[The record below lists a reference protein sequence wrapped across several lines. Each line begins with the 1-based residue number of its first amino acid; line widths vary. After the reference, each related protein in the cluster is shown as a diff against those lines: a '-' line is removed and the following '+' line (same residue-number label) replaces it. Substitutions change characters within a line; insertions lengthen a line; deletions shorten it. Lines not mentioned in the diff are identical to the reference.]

1 MVVLDVQV
9 LNNVNFTVQPGT
21 TVAIVGASGSGKS
34 TVIQLIQRLYD
45 VCSGQVLVDGID
57 IKDMDVRWLR
67 RHVAVVSQEPR
78 LFNMT
83 IRQNLL
89 LGAPDGNISHEQ
101 MVQACVQANCHAF
114 ISALPNGY
122 DTDVGEY
129 GSKLSVGQ
137 RQRIAIARAII
148 SNSPILLLD
157 EVSSNQF
164 VLAFMMIFIHV
175 HIIGYISIRYKF
187 RISCPTSS

>member
-1 MVVLDVQV
+1 MIVDINIPLDIQV
-9 LNNVNFTVQPGT
+9 LNNLNFVIQPGT

-45 VCSGQVLVDGID
+45 ACSGQVLVDGID
-57 IKDMDVRWLR
+57 IKDVDVRWFR
-67 RHVAVVSQEPR
+67 RHVAVVSQEPK

-89 LGAPDGNISHEQ
+89 LGAPVGNISQEQ
-101 MVQACVQANCHAF
+101 MVFACMQANCHAF
-114 ISALPNGY
+114 ISALPDGY
-122 DTDVGEY
+122 DTVVGEN

-148 SNSPILLLD
+148 SNPPILLLD
-157 EVSSNQF
+157 EVNSSRF
-164 VLAFMMIFIHV
+164 
-175 HIIGYISIRYKF
+175 
-187 RISCPTSS
+187 